1 MKIWRHVRK
10 TNSRKHKRKVRSNMT
25 EDEKKEARE
34 KDKKQKRK
42 VRSNMTGD
50 EKQEGGT

>member
-34 KDKKQKRK
+34 KDKKQKQIGA
-42 VRSNMTGD
+42 RSNMTVPGR
-50 EKQEGGT
+50 TT